1 MYLHKYL
8 NITFQMETKAE
19 GQIDKRKI
27 KHKKK
32 TFVTYNDVHSQ
43 KKLNRAFYA
52 LYQVNVCVLI
62 LI

>member
-32 TFVTYNDVHSQ
+32 P
-43 KKLNRAFYA
+43 L
-52 LYQVNVCVLI
+52 
-62 LI
+62 